1 MTRTQLT
8 WLCISMVDFGKN
20 LTLIRKQRQLTQL
33 ELATLLDVQPRM
45 VGRWEQ
51 GVAKP
56 QFDYII
62 QLAQILEVSL
72 DYLLL
77 GEEGQNRPEF
87 EIKNKRLK
95 ELCKHVDQLKS
106 DDQEVIC
113 RFLDMAVKQDQL
125 EQLMT
130 GTKRS

>member
-1 MTRTQLT
+1 MVCPLLFPIIPCPLLFQL
-8 WLCISMVDFGKN
+8 K
-20 LTLIRKQRQLTQL
+20 
-33 ELATLLDVQPRM
+33 LADLLNVQPRM

-62 QLAQILEVSL
+62 QLAQVLEVSL

-77 GEEGQNRPEF
+77 GKEGQISTAF

-95 ELCKHVDQLKS
+95 ELCKQADQLTMN
-106 DDQEVIC
+106 DQELVC
-113 RFLDMAVKQDQL
+113 HFLDMAIRQDKL
-125 EQLMT
+125 KEIVV
-130 GTKRS
+130 R